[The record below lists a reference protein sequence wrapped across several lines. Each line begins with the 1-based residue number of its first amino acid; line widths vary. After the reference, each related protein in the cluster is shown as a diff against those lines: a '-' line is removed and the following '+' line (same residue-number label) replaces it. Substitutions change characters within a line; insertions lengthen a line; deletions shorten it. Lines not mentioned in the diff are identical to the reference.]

1 MLQIGELSEQ
11 TGVSAKTIRFY
22 EEVGLLPPAMRA
34 ENGYR
39 TYGEEDVERLQF
51 VRRMRALDFTLD
63 DIAEILAF
71 QERNEPPCR
80 YVMALMREQ
89 IDQISTRISDL
100 ERMRDD
106 LATLLEA
113 GRHLPEDALM
123 RSCVCHLI
131 QTADIDIQSGGLGDR
146 LPLK

>member
-22 EEVGLLPPAMRA
+22 EEVGLLPPATRA

-51 VRRMRALDFTLD
+51 VRRMRALDFALD

-71 QERNEPPCR
+71 RERNEPPRR
-80 YVMALMREQ
+80 YVMALMHEQ
-89 IDQISTRISDL
+89 IDQISARITDL

-106 LATLLEA
+106 LTTLLEA

-131 QTADIDIQSGGLGDR
+131 QTADIEGGSSRG
-146 LPLK
+146 K